1 MIRQNP
7 FLDAWVKWFHERNG
21 GAPRVLHIGNI
32 ANNAYLNASILN
44 SAGVDCDVLCYE
56 YYHVMACPEWESAV
70 FQPDGVDQFRPR
82 WSEVDVN
89 GFERPRWFVQGPLNT
104 CLDYLIARRSGNDTD
119 ELWQHLARERQDPP
133 DVNKL
138 VLDHPRPDSGLHPDR
153 LSLAFQADFPL
164 RTDQLPREEL
174 ASSLSFSHLYFG
186 RLRELLSFYDVVV
199 GYATDGIIPLSVG
212 KRPYFAYEH
221 GTIRTLPFEATP
233 AGRLCALA
241 YSRADVTFITNCD
254 TVTAAEKLKLADYR
268 FMPHPINENVP
279 IDAEAVA
286 SHQELRDRLGADFVA
301 FHPSR
306 QHWDAERNPNWEKAN
321 DIFLEGFA
329 RFVKTTRPRAVAV
342 LIEWGQKVE
351 QSKALINRLGIADR
365 IAWVPP
371 QNAAGMATY
380 IKSSDVLAD
389 QFFLGAWGSTMPRAL
404 YFGTPAM
411 LYVNESTHRWC
422 FPEMP
427 PVVNTRTSEE
437 VYAGLC
443 RLLDESYRTDL
454 TTRGRAWYDTY
465 HSNRVIAEGFIGA
478 MRDVLAP
485 NETRRS
491 SDLTRGLRDAQITAL
506 TIGHDVRHGQ
516 VATMRAIRESHV
528 ELIEAQSAFI
538 QVSHERQSALNAR
551 QSALEKRLRESTEDL
566 QSSLAALNRELQ
578 DTRRQLG
585 FVLEIANELK
595 PALPMLQ
602 RAALLS
608 RLLLGPPYRVG
619 KFLYRLLTRLDTS
632 ARS

>member
-1 MIRQNP
+1 MTSAEPMLSASSWIVG
-7 FLDAWVKWFHERNG
+7 FEERNG
-21 GAPRVLHIGNI
+21 RQPSVLHIGNI

-44 SAGVDCDVLCYE
+44 ASGIDCDVLCYD
-56 YYHVMACPEWESAV
+56 YYHVMACPEWESAA
-70 FQPDGVDQFRPR
+70 FEPESVDQFRPR
-82 WSEVDVN
+82 WSEVDVH

-104 CLDYLIARRSGNDTD
+104 CLDYLIARRSGNNTD
-119 ELWQHLARERQDPP
+119 ELWQQLAREREDPP

-138 VLDHPRPDSGLHPDR
+138 VLNHPRADSGPHPDR

-174 ASSLSFSHLYFG
+174 VGSLSFSDLYFG
-186 RLRELLSFYDVVV
+186 RLRQLLALYDVVV

-241 YSRADVTFITNCD
+241 YSRADTTFITNCD

-279 IDAEAVA
+279 TDAAAVA
-286 SHQELRDRLGADFVA
+286 SQRELRDRLDADFVA
-301 FHPSR
+301 FHPAR
-306 QHWDAERNPNWEKAN
+306 QHWDAERNPNWEKGN

-329 RFVKTTRPRAVAV
+329 RFVKTTRPRAAAI

-351 QSKALINRLGIADR
+351 QSKALINTLGIADR
-365 IAWVPP
+365 VVWVPP
-371 QNAAGMATY
+371 QNAAGMAAY
-380 IKSSDVLAD
+380 IKASDVLAD

-411 LYVNESTHRWC
+411 LYVNESIHRWC

-437 VYAGLC
+437 VYTGLC
-443 RLLDESYRTDL
+443 RLLDASYRSDL
-454 TTRGRAWYDTY
+454 TARGRAWYDTY

-485 NETRRS
+485 DETRRTAE
-491 SDLTRGLRDAQITAL
+491 LARGFRDAQVTAL
-506 TIGHDVRHGQ
+506 TIGQDVRRGQ
-516 VATMRAIRESHV
+516 AAAMSAYEEGQAAAMTAYEEGQAALMRAY
-528 ELIEAQSAFI
+528 
-538 QVSHERQSALNAR
+538 HERHSA
-551 QSALEKRLRESTEDL
+551 QEERLRQSTEDL
-566 QSSLAALNRELQ
+566 QASLAAVNRELQ
-578 DTRRQLG
+578 DARRQLG
-585 FVLEIANELK
+585 FVLEIVNELK

-619 KFLYRLLTRLDTS
+619 RFLYRLLTRMDAS
-632 ARS
+632 GRS